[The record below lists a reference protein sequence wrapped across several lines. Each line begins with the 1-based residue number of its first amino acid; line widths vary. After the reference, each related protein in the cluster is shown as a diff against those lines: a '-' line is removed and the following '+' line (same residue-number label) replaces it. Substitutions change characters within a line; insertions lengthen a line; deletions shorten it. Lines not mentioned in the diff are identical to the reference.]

1 MMTESELQQRS
12 FILSS
17 LRRSKIEISTFA
29 YRFADKMIKE
39 NWAPHLGKLEEVDSE
54 VENKYHGFI
63 SGHF

>member
-1 MMTESELQQRS
+1 MSESELQQRS

-17 LRRSKIEISTFA
+17 LRRNGILISTSA

-54 VENKYHGFI
+54 VKNKYDSFI